1 MSSYRF
7 TLVIDGDAGIGD
19 RIDALFEA
27 GCDDAAFSHGSVV
40 SYGDFDREASGLLEA
55 VLSAVAAVDSVR
67 GLTVRRV
74 DEDDLVSVGE
84 IADRLG
90 RSRQSVNQL
99 IAGQRG
105 DGSFPPPLTQ
115 ARGHARVWS
124 WAEVARWAD
133 PDHDA
138 DVLAILQAINGMLA
152 LRRASTT
159 LGLVGLRRLLRLAAA
174 A

>member
-1 MSSYRF
+1 
-7 TLVIDGDAGIGD
+7 
-19 RIDALFEA
+19 
-27 GCDDAAFSHGSVV
+27 
-40 SYGDFDREASGLLEA
+40 LLEA
-55 VLSAVAAVDSVR
+55 VLSAIAAVDSVR

-99 IAGQRG
+99 ITGQRG
-105 DGSFPPPLTQ
+105 DGSFPPSLSQ

-138 DVLAILQAINGMLA
+138 DVLAILQAVNGMLA
-152 LRRASTT
+152 LRRATPT
-159 LGLVGLRRLLRLAAA
+159 LGSVGLRRLLRLAAA